1 MTLWE
6 FHIVFPEGESQEIQH
21 RLAIG
26 DIVDCNGCPLPLPL
40 PTNRM
45 LAYRVSRVRSLEE
58 RGVSRVIHYLDQ
70 LNATE
75 LLEFT

>member
-26 DIVDCNGCPLPLPL
+26 DIVDCNGWPLPLPL

-58 RGVSRVIHYLDQ
+58 RGLSQVLHYLDQ
-70 LNATE
+70 MSASE